1 MDKRR
6 NLLLYLEDIMESIQI
21 IEDYIKN
28 ISEDEFFKNQEKQDA
43 VIRRLEII
51 GEAVKKIPQETRKK
65 YPSVPWRQIAGMRD
79 VVIHEYFGVS
89 VSLIYKTITS
99 DLFLLKETV
108 TAIIQNEK
116 NY

>member
-1 MDKRR
+1 MDNKR
-6 NLLLYLEDIMESIQI
+6 NLLLYLEDILESIKS
-21 IEDYIKN
+21 IEDYIKDT
-28 ISEDEFFKNQEKQDA
+28 SEHEFLDNQEKQDA

-51 GEAVKKIPQETRKK
+51 GEAVKKVPEEIRQK

-99 DLFLLKETV
+99 DLFRLKETV
-108 TAIIQNEK
+108 TAIIQNEQI
-116 NY
+116 